1 MKRKI
6 YKKEKNNKMN
16 VIWVILCLR
25 FVLFHALEVYFW
37 VLFVMSF
44 VSVFFKWF
52 YWLLWT
58 SKDVN
63 TNMVMD
69 NMQILYWKI
78 HILGFLSVWWKLKQ
92 AADYIA
98 SLS

>member
-1 MKRKI
+1 
-6 YKKEKNNKMN
+6 
-16 VIWVILCLR
+16 
-25 FVLFHALEVYFW
+25 
-37 VLFVMSF
+37 
-44 VSVFFKWF
+44 
-52 YWLLWT
+52 
-58 SKDVN
+58 
-63 TNMVMD
+63 MVMD